1 MSVDPG
7 SERPDQ
13 PGVAATA
20 DLCDTHGDRVT
31 VLDGVFA
38 SYGGRAVFC
47 GPIVTLSVFE
57 DNSLVRDA
65 LEEPGDGRV
74 LVVAGGGSTRC
85 ALLGG
90 NLGRLAE
97 ANGWAGVFVDGCV
110 RDVAGLRDV
119 AVGVRARGTSPRKS
133 VKMGAGKRGIQ
144 VTVGGVDLMPGQWL
158 WADPDGIVVSDG
170 PLG

>member
-1 MSVDPG
+1 MRCG
-7 SERPDQ
+7 
-13 PGVAATA
+13 
-20 DLCDTHGDRVT
+20 GD
-31 VLDGVFA
+31 
-38 SYGGRAVFC
+38 
-47 GPIVTLSVFE
+47 
-57 DNSLVRDA
+57 
-65 LEEPGDGRV
+65 
-74 LVVAGGGSTRC
+74 
-85 ALLGG
+85 
-90 NLGRLAE
+90 LGRLAE
-97 ANGWAGVFVDGCV
+97 ANGWPGVFVDGCV